1 MLEELKQLVCEANL
15 ALARSGL
22 VEGTF
27 GNVSGVDRDGGHVV
41 IKPSGVPYD
50 HMRPEHMVVVSLD
63 DGQTVE
69 GNLRPSSDAP
79 THVELYRA
87 FEEIGGVAHTHSIF
101 ATAWA
106 QARREIP
113 PLGTTHADAFH
124 GPIPLTRL
132 LGPDEIETDYEANT
146 GLIVAERF
154 AEIDPMEI
162 QAVLVADHGPFTWG
176 LSPQEAVTAAADLE
190 HVARLAS
197 ETLRIEPYPVMM
209 SRELLDKHFLRKHGK
224 DAYYGQQ

>member
-1 MLEELKQLVCEANL
+1 MLEELKQIVCEANL

-22 VEGTF
+22 VAGTF

-41 IKPSGVPYD
+41 TKPSGVAYD
-50 HMRPEHMVVVSLD
+50 RMRPEQMIVVSLE
-63 DGQTVE
+63 DGRVVE
-69 GNLRPSSDAP
+69 GDLCPSGDTPA
-79 THVELYRA
+79 HVKLYRA
-87 FEEIGGVAHTHSIF
+87 FEEIGGVAHTRSVC

-132 LGPDEIETDYEANT
+132 LHTGEIAKDYELNI
-146 GLIVAERF
+146 GRVIAERF
-154 AEIDPMEI
+154 AEIEPMQI

-176 LSPQEAVTAAADLE
+176 YSPQEAVTAAADLE
-190 HVARLAS
+190 QVARLAS
-197 ETLRIEPYPVMM
+197 ETLRVEPYPVMM
-209 SRELLDKHFLRKHGK
+209 SRELLDKHYNRRHGE
-224 DAYYGQQ
+224 DAR